1 MDNKALFLLHKIQG
15 QLNLLINADANI
27 FINEA
32 EISEVIPNL
41 KKDIDQAIEAATKS
55 E

>member
-1 MDNKALFLLHKIQG
+1 MNNKALFLLHKIQG
-15 QLNLLINADANI
+15 QLNLLIEADANV

-32 EISEVIPNL
+32 EICQVISNL
-41 KKDIDQAIEAATKS
+41 KKDIDQAIEAAAV